1 MKKPQIILVIGA
13 AILLFSLYY
22 WGNPVPPAKTAEQNM
37 TGRPMQ
43 RKLDFEQ
50 IKMNA
55 FTKLD
60 SAKVTAIRA
69 LDGKTDVASLT
80 ALSDLWAEAKQG
92 TMSAKYKADLAK
104 LENTEKSLTFA
115 SQYFID
121 LYTIEQ
127 DTALKVWQ
135 AAQAAELLE
144 KAVAMN
150 SSNIAAKVKLAQS
163 YTDGTGETMKGVLM
177 LREVAQTD
185 PSNLAAGITLGRL
198 AVQSGQFDKAITRLE
213 KLLIAHPKNTEAM
226 YFLAESYKGQGNTAK
241 AKELFNECKKIVNN
255 PNFTKEIDDYIKT
268 F

>member
-1 MKKPQIILVIGA
+1 MKSGTAQKLVLNMLSTAVMIQLGRVR
-13 AILLFSLYY
+13 
-22 WGNPVPPAKTAEQNM
+22 GNKMVD
-37 TGRPMQ
+37 MQ
-43 RKLDFEQ
+43 LSNHKLV
-50 IKMNA
+50 
-55 FTKLD
+55 LR
-60 SAKVTAIRA
+60 AIRM
-69 LDGKTDVASLT
+69 VC
-80 ALSDLWAEAKQG
+80 EATG
-92 TMSAKYKADLAK
+92 VS
-104 LENTEKSLTFA
+104 
-115 SQYFID
+115 
-121 LYTIEQ
+121 EQ
-127 DTALKVWQ
+127 
-135 AAQAAELLE
+135 QAAELLE
-144 KAVAMN
+144 KAVAIN

-177 LREVAQTD
+177 LREVAQAD

>member
-1 MKKPQIILVIGA
+1 
-13 AILLFSLYY
+13 
-22 WGNPVPPAKTAEQNM
+22 
-37 TGRPMQ
+37 
-43 RKLDFEQ
+43 
-50 IKMNA
+50 
-55 FTKLD
+55 
-60 SAKVTAIRA
+60 
-69 LDGKTDVASLT
+69 
-80 ALSDLWAEAKQG
+80 
-92 TMSAKYKADLAK
+92 MSAKYKADLAK

-144 KAVAMN
+144 KAVAIN
-150 SSNIAAKVKLAQS
+150 SSNISAKVKLAQS

-177 LREVAQTD
+177 LREVAQAD

-213 KLLIAHPKNTEAM
+213 KLLIAHPENTEAM